1 MQFKSRKQKPPTG
14 LELSVTLMM
23 PEGQTVEQSRDA
35 ILKFFDAISN
45 ASREIGSAWIRIHC
59 SGIPTELEPAL
70 QAALDDTNRRP
81 QLELVVNNASN

>member
-35 ILKFFDAISN
+35 ILKFFDTVSN
-45 ASREIGSAWIRIHC
+45 ASKKIGSVWIRVNC
-59 SGIPTELEPAL
+59 SGIPAELEPAL
-70 QAALDDTNRRP
+70 QAAIDNTNRRP

>member
-35 ILKFFDAISN
+35 ILKFFDKVLN
-45 ASREIGSAWIRIHC
+45 ASKEIGSVWIRVNC
-59 SGIPTELEPAL
+59 SGIPEELEPAL

-81 QLELVVNNASN
+81 QLELVVNNANN